1 MTNET
6 EFFPS
11 QSDRDDFVAWLEFIM
26 KDKEGNI
33 AAWADHLIAEQD
45 WSASRSV
52 EVSGRITESGHPEFY
67 TF

>member
-6 EFFPS
+6 EFLPS
-11 QSDRDDFVAWLEFIM
+11 KTDRADFVAWLEFIL

-33 AAWADHLIAEQD
+33 AAWADHLIAAQD

-52 EVSGRITESGHPEFY
+52 EVSGRITESGNPEFY

>member
-6 EFFPS
+6 EFLPS
-11 QSDRDDFVAWLEFIM
+11 KTDRADFVAWLEFIM

-33 AAWADHLIAEQD
+33 AAWANHLIAEQD
-45 WSASRSV
+45 WSASKSI
-52 EVSGRITESGHPEFY
+52 EVSGRQTMSGNPEFY